1 MIVIKEVIAADEK
14 SSICNEVLRA
24 LPSWFG
30 IEESIVGYVNEVK
43 TMPFY
48 SAYDDGNA
56 IGFVAI
62 KSHGDYSA
70 EVCVMGILKEY
81 HRKGIGKKLIDIC
94 VNYCKNERIEFLTV
108 KTLDESTESRSYE
121 KTRLFYQAVGF
132 KKLETFPLLW
142 DENNPCLFMAR
153 HMQL

>member
-1 MIVIKEVIAADEK
+1 VIEIKEVGVSDEK

-30 IEESIVGYVNEVK
+30 MEEGIVGYVKEVK
-43 TMPFY
+43 TMPFF
-48 SAYDDGNA
+48 SAYDDGKV

-62 KSHGDYSA
+62 KSHGDYTA

-94 VNYCKNERIEFLTV
+94 VNYCENERKSF
-108 KTLDESTESRSYE
+108 
-121 KTRLFYQAVGF
+121 
-132 KKLETFPLLW
+132 
-142 DENNPCLFMAR
+142 
-153 HMQL
+153 